1 MWIGAPEE
9 ENVTLPQKVS
19 QRRVRRHFL
28 ELKFTL
34 WWPKIIRGTNVG
46 WEAKSFLVR
55 DIIQTKILHKNI
67 KGRLL
72 IKVSVVSPL
81 L

>member
-1 MWIGAPEE
+1 MDG
-9 ENVTLPQKVS
+9 
-19 QRRVRRHFL
+19 
-28 ELKFTL
+28 
-34 WWPKIIRGTNVG
+34 
-46 WEAKSFLVR
+46 EAKSFLVR
-55 DIIQTKILHKNI
+55 DIIQTKTLHKNI

>member
-34 WWPKIIRGTNVG
+34 WLPVIIRGTNVG
-46 WEAKSFLVR
+46 WGSQELPGQRHYS
-55 DIIQTKILHKNI
+55 DQNPTQEHKREI
-67 KGRLL
+67 AYM
-72 IKVSVVSPL
+72 
-81 L
+81 